1 MKSIFK
7 KFSLVKLVLL
17 LTFLFAFSDLM
28 KAQPRALGLR
38 GGYGAELSYQHSL
51 GRNFVE
57 ADLGWTVN
65 GMWVSGMYDFL
76 FPIQDGF
83 SFYVGPGAQVGMF
96 TYYKDGR
103 NVARF
108 DLGLVGQIGVEY
120 CFNFPLQLSLDWRPS
135 FTFLGGGFGYY
146 GIGLGVR
153 YKF

>member
-1 MKSIFK
+1 MKPTFK
-7 KFSLVKLVLL
+7 KFSAIKLVLI

-57 ADLGWTVN
+57 ADLGWGFN
-65 GMWVSGMYDFL
+65 GLWVSGIYDFL

-83 SFYVGPGAQVGMF
+83 NFYAGPGAQLGMF
-96 TYYKDGR
+96 MYHKDGR
-103 NVARF
+103 SLGRF

-120 CFNFPLQLSLDWRPS
+120 NFDFPLQLSLDWRPS

-146 GIGLGVR
+146 GIALGAR
-153 YKF
+153 YRF